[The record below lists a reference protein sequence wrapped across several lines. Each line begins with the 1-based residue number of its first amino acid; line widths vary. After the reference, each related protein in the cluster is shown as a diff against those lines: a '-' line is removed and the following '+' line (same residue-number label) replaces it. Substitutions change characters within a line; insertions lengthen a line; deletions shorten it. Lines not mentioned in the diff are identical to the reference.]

1 MEEVCHFNKNIL
13 KLPLLIN
20 NGYTRLG
27 QIRKVRLKFFK
38 TMNTLENMLTMK
50 NRIHSDIINVMTGRQ
65 LSVENMNHTIKD
77 LVH

>member
-1 MEEVCHFNKNIL
+1 M
-13 KLPLLIN
+13 N

-50 NRIHSDIINVMTGRQ
+50 NRIHSDVIKMMTGRQ

>member
-1 MEEVCHFNKNIL
+1 M
-13 KLPLLIN
+13 
-20 NGYTRLG
+20 
-27 QIRKVRLKFFK
+27 RLKFFK

-50 NRIHSDIINVMTGRQ
+50 NRIHSDIINMMTGRQ